1 MNSNTNNS
9 NKKDLLLRDQT
20 LTFIQT
26 ISIFIRFLN
35 TDNQKLDTELKE
47 IMVALN
53 TLIETIGTIEVSTH
67 SKLINK
73 KVNELEM
80 LLKSMVNE
88 LNKNHIEN
96 VINTALDLARNA
108 NELFLAI
115 TNKPPP
121 APASTLKTT
130 NV

>member
-1 MNSNTNNS
+1 MNSNTNNT

-80 LLKSMVNE
+80 LLKSMVSE

-115 TNKPPP
+115 TNKP

>member
-1 MNSNTNNS
+1 LNSNTNNS

-80 LLKSMVNE
+80 LLKSMISE

-121 APASTLKTT
+121 ASTLKTT

>member
-80 LLKSMVNE
+80 LLKSMISE

-121 APASTLKTT
+121 ASTLKTT